1 MTYSKADYMTFVAII
16 NVMLRFRKIN
26 AKREC
31 RNNSYLG
38 SDSSWAMTWFRIS
51 NYVRDLRQRRGLQ
64 YKINI
69 SFPFDEIDDMNAKVI
84 TLIKLIVTF
93 IIMGAFLYS
102 LHKL

>member
-1 MTYSKADYMTFVAII
+1 MGHEW
-16 NVMLRFRKIN
+16 L
-26 AKREC
+26 
-31 RNNSYLG
+31 
-38 SDSSWAMTWFRIS
+38 RIS
-51 NYVRDLRQRRGLQ
+51 NYVRRQGLQ

-102 LHKL
+102 LHNL

>member
-1 MTYSKADYMTFVAII
+1 MGHEW
-16 NVMLRFRKIN
+16 L
-26 AKREC
+26 
-31 RNNSYLG
+31 
-38 SDSSWAMTWFRIS
+38 RIS
-51 NYVRDLRQRRGLQ
+51 NYVRRRGLQ

-69 SFPFDEIDDMNAKVI
+69 SLPFDEIDDMNAKVI